1 MILNSISGSASQFC
15 DFSEIPHP
23 SGNRR
28 AERNAKM
35 KMIYLA
41 PHDQKQLE
49 EVLLRGIKE
58 CNNGIKRCNAEG
70 NIRGAE
76 YIREVKRRPLIKK
89 LQDVRK
95 GIIWE

>member
-1 MILNSISGSASQFC
+1 MIFPRK
-15 DFSEIPHP
+15 FRTRPEI
-23 SGNRR
+23 GGKKGK
-28 AERNAKM
+28 AKV
-35 KMIYLA
+35 KRIDLA
-41 PHDQKQLE
+41 PFQQLQLE
-49 EVLLRGIKE
+49 KTLLRGIKE

>member
-1 MILNSISGSASQFC
+1 MTVPYNLRTRP
-15 DFSEIPHP
+15 EI
-23 SGNRR
+23 GGKKGK
-28 AERNAKM
+28 AEM
-35 KMIYLA
+35 KRIYLA
-41 PHDQKQLE
+41 PFQQLQLE
-49 EVLLRGIKE
+49 ETILRGIKE

>member
-1 MILNSISGSASQFC
+1 
-15 DFSEIPHP
+15 
-23 SGNRR
+23 
-28 AERNAKM
+28 M
-35 KMIYLA
+35 KRIDLA
-41 PHDQKQLE
+41 PHDKLQLE
-49 EVLLRGIKE
+49 AVLLREIKE
-58 CNNGIKRCNAEG
+58 CNNGIKICKAEG

>member
-15 DFSEIPHP
+15 DFFPKISHP

-28 AERNAKM
+28 EERKSENEKD
-35 KMIYLA
+35 LSS
-41 PHDQKQLE
+41 PFQQSQLE
-49 EVLLRGIKE
+49 ETLLRGIKE

-76 YIREVKRRPLIKK
+76 YIREVKRRPLIKNYK
-89 LQDVRK
+89 MFAR
-95 GIIWE
+95 G

>member
-1 MILNSISGSASQFC
+1 MI
-15 DFSEIPHP
+15 FSRKFRTRPEI
-23 SGNRR
+23 GGKKGK
-28 AERNAKM
+28 AKM
-35 KMIYLA
+35 KKIYLA
-41 PHDQKQLE
+41 PFQQSQLE
-49 EVLLRGIKE
+49 ETLLRGIKE

>member
-1 MILNSISGSASQFC
+1 
-15 DFSEIPHP
+15 
-23 SGNRR
+23 
-28 AERNAKM
+28 M
-35 KMIYLA
+35 KRIDLA
-41 PHDQKQLE
+41 PYEQLQLE
-49 EVLLRGIKE
+49 ETLLRGIKE

>member
-1 MILNSISGSASQFC
+1 
-15 DFSEIPHP
+15 
-23 SGNRR
+23 
-28 AERNAKM
+28 M

-49 EVLLRGIKE
+49 AVLFRGIKE

-89 LQDVRK
+89 ITRCSQGDNL
-95 GIIWE
+95 GIIGTVYLYDEMKGGIIDHD